1 LFFLSYSFPMVRSLP
16 EHTVE
21 AWVAMAISSMFPNAR
36 IWSPTPPNPRSGW
49 DAGADLGDG
58 KSFIFEN
65 KATEL
70 VKPGNDH
77 VIEINPAQ
85 LDRYCDLSAQS
96 RQSPIY
102 YVLPDPPWFVI
113 PRQGTPVPVEA
124 ANRIAAVPFKE
135 WAWVVPC
142 EELRDYLR
150 GAHSIRTSALPRR
163 GWSTLASFLKET
175 KESRAGR
182 KSEVDLT
189 SDESSNSESMSGR
202 ESRNRDTLMA
212 AFIPSTDL
220 PNWNPESAT
229 P

>member
-1 LFFLSYSFPMVRSLP
+1 MVRSLP

-21 AWVAMAISSMFPNAR
+21 AWVAMAISSTFPNAR
-36 IWSPTPPNPRSGW
+36 VWSPAPPNLRRSW
-49 DAGADLGDG
+49 DQAADLGEG

-85 LDRYCDLSAQS
+85 LDRYCDLSKES
-96 RQSPIY
+96 NQSPMY

-124 ANRIAAVPFKE
+124 AHRTAPVPFKE

-142 EELRDYLR
+142 EELRNYLR

-163 GWSTLASFLKET
+163 GWSTLASFLKEMQ
-175 KESRAGR
+175 ECRAGR
-182 KSEVDLT
+182 RSEVDL
-189 SDESSNSESMSGR
+189 SADESSGSESFSGR

-212 AFIPSTDL
+212 VFVPKQDL
-220 PNWNPESAT
+220 PKWDEGVAT
-229 P
+229 F

>member
-1 LFFLSYSFPMVRSLP
+1 MVRSLP

-21 AWVAMAISSMFPNAR
+21 AWVAMAIGSTFPNAR
-36 IWSPTPPNPRSGW
+36 IWSPTPPNLRSGW
-49 DAGADLGDG
+49 DRGVDLGEG

-77 VIEINPAQ
+77 VIEINHPQ
-85 LDRYCDLSAQS
+85 LDRYCELTREANQL
-96 RQSPIY
+96 PIY

-113 PRQGTPVPVEA
+113 PRQDTPIPVESVHRISPVPF
-124 ANRIAAVPFKE
+124 RE

-142 EELRDYLR
+142 IELRDYLR
-150 GAHSIRTSALPRR
+150 GAHSIRTSVLPRR
-163 GWSTLASFLKET
+163 GWSTLASFLKEV
-175 KESRAGR
+175 KESRPARNSQVGE
-182 KSEVDLT
+182 SA
-189 SDESSNSESMSGR
+189 DERSNSELSSGR

-212 AFIPSTDL
+212 VFIPKEDL
-220 PNWNPESAT
+220 PNWDGGVAT